1 MATFQA
7 IVEGMTGVSVGTA
20 PTTGELTEYLKEGVL
35 DVTSRVVTLGTPFDA
50 YGFSRESSESDSQSG
65 ITKRQGKI
73 LAVLRES
80 GTNNDWRECRF
91 VPIHLQSRVTDTTS
105 LNYASKENPAYSVA
119 NDGTIMV
126 FPEPDTGGA
135 DSYKII
141 YINDTPTNGSGS
153 SLEYNHSDVKYF
165 PEDKL
170 YLVAMFASIRTL
182 QNALS
187 AKSIPNVASDSTG
200 VELTDVTQLDGEN
213 DIDDFDGNAIEVD
226 QWWSTAAH
234 LIEGEEDTELAMAHI
249 QKIQT
254 YVQAHQSQ
262 TQANAADY
270 GWMEKRLAFFT
281 EQYNLAF
288 QFISKQQQ
296 QQRGQ

>member
-80 GTNNDWRECRF
+80 GTNDDWRECRF
-91 VPIHLQSRVTDTTS
+91 VPVHLQSRVTDTTS

-126 FPEPDTGGA
+126 FPAPSSGGA

-153 SLEYNHSDVKYF
+153 SLAYNHDDIKYF
-165 PEDKL
+165 PEDKW
-170 YLVAMFASIRTL
+170 YLVAMFASVRTL

-187 AKSIPNVASDSTG
+187 AKSIPVVAGDAT
-200 VELTDVTQLDGEN
+200 ELTSVDDLDTDNVIDVHADQ
-213 DIDDFDGNAIEVD
+213 IEVD
-226 QWWSTAAH
+226 QWWSTAGH
-234 LIEGEEDTELAMAHI
+234 LIEGEEDTELAMAQI

-254 YVQAHQSQ
+254 YIQAHQSQ

-270 GWMEKRLAFFT
+270 GWMEKRLAFFI

-296 QQRGQ
+296 QQQGGR

>member
-7 IVEGMTGVSVGTA
+7 IVEGMTGVSVGTS

-50 YGFSRESSESDSQSG
+50 YGFSRESAESDSQSG
-65 ITKRQGKI
+65 ITKRQGRI

-80 GTNNDWRECRF
+80 GTDNDWRDCRF
-91 VPIHLQSRVTDTTS
+91 IPINLQSRVTDTTS
-105 LNYASKENPAYSVA
+105 LAYASKENPAYSIA

-126 FPEPDTGGA
+126 FPAPDSGGA

-153 SLEYNHSDVKYF
+153 SLAYNHDDIKYF
-165 PEDKL
+165 PEDKW
-170 YLVAMFASIRTL
+170 YLVAMFASVRTL

-187 AKSIPNVASDSTG
+187 AKSIPVVAGDAT
-200 VELTDVTQLDGEN
+200 ELTSVDDLDTDNVIDVHADQ
-213 DIDDFDGNAIEVD
+213 IEVD
-226 QWWSTAAH
+226 QWWSTAGH
-234 LIEGEEDTELAMAHI
+234 LIEGEEDTELAMAQI

-254 YVQAHQSQ
+254 YIQAHQSQ

-270 GWMEKRLAFFT
+270 GWMEKRLAFFI

-296 QQRGQ
+296 QQQGGR

>member
-7 IVEGMTGVSVGTA
+7 IVEGMTGVSVGTS

-50 YGFSRESSESDSQSG
+50 YGFSRESSESTSQSG
-65 ITKRQGKI
+65 ITKRQGRI

-80 GTNNDWRECRF
+80 GTDNDWRDCRF
-91 VPIHLQSRVTDTTS
+91 IPINLQSRVTDTTS
-105 LNYASKENPAYSVA
+105 LAYASKENPAYSIA

-126 FPEPDTGGA
+126 FPAPDSGGA

-153 SLEYNHSDVKYF
+153 SLAYNHDDIKYF
-165 PEDKL
+165 PEDKW
-170 YLVAMFASIRTL
+170 YLVAMFASVRTL

-187 AKSIPNVASDSTG
+187 AKSIPVVAGDAT
-200 VELTDVTQLDGEN
+200 ELTSVDDLDTDNVIDVHADQ
-213 DIDDFDGNAIEVD
+213 IEVD
-226 QWWSTAAH
+226 QWWSTAGH
-234 LIEGEEDTELAMAHI
+234 LIEGEEDTELAMAQI

-254 YVQAHQSQ
+254 YIQAHQSQ

-270 GWMEKRLAFFT
+270 GWMEKRLAFFI

-296 QQRGQ
+296 QQQGGR

>member
-7 IVEGMTGVSVGTA
+7 IVEGMTGVSVGTS

-50 YGFSRESSESDSQSG
+50 YGFSRESSESTSQSG
-65 ITKRQGKI
+65 ITKRQGRI

-80 GTNNDWRECRF
+80 GTNNDWRDCRF
-91 VPIHLQSRVTDTTS
+91 IPINLQSRVTDTTS
-105 LNYASKENPAYSVA
+105 LAYASKENPAYSIA

-126 FPEPDTGGA
+126 FPAPDSGGA

-153 SLEYNHSDVKYF
+153 SLAYNHDDIKYF
-165 PEDKL
+165 PEDKW
-170 YLVAMFASIRTL
+170 YLVAMFASVRTL

-187 AKSIPNVASDSTG
+187 AKSIPVVAGDAT
-200 VELTDVTQLDGEN
+200 ELTSVDDLDTDNVIDVHADQ
-213 DIDDFDGNAIEVD
+213 IEVD
-226 QWWSTAAH
+226 QWWSTAGH
-234 LIEGEEDTELAMAHI
+234 LIEGEEDTELAMAQI

-254 YVQAHQSQ
+254 YIQAHQSQ

-270 GWMEKRLAFFT
+270 GWMEKRLAFFI

-296 QQRGQ
+296 QQQGGR

>member
-80 GTNNDWRECRF
+80 GTNDDWRECRF

-126 FPEPDTGGA
+126 FPAPSSGGA

-153 SLEYNHSDVKYF
+153 SLAYNHDDIKYF
-165 PEDKL
+165 PEDKW
-170 YLVAMFASIRTL
+170 YLVAMFASVRTL

-187 AKSIPNVASDSTG
+187 AKSIPVVAGDAT
-200 VELTDVTQLDGEN
+200 ELTSVDDLDTDNVIDVHADQ
-213 DIDDFDGNAIEVD
+213 IEVD
-226 QWWSTAAH
+226 QWWSTAGH
-234 LIEGEEDTELAMAHI
+234 LIEGEEDTELAMAQI

-254 YVQAHQSQ
+254 YIQAHQSQ

-270 GWMEKRLAFFT
+270 GWMEKRLAFFI

-296 QQRGQ
+296 QQQGGR